1 MQPVCRCILL
11 YLLYL
16 IRIGLVCNILIVKC
30 INMKTLKEWW
40 PKILSLILLCAGW
53 VMNRY
58 WLAFQQAA
66 WIPVVWYVLAYLP
79 VAWPVFKDAA
89 KAFAQKDFFNEFIL
103 MIIASIGA
111 FCIGEYPEAV
121 AVMLFYAIGEQLQ
134 DKAVERSR
142 RNIRDLLAM
151 HPDRV
156 RVVRDAQTLEAQ
168 PEEVQPGEILSVAVG
183 EKVCLDGALLDEAAS
198 LDTAALTG
206 ESLPRYIRQGEEV
219 PAGCLVLDHAIRL
232 KVLRPYSMSALAKM
246 AKMVE
251 EASKRKAPTELFLR
265 RIARIY
271 TPVVMGLAVLVVA
284 VPALFSLVAN
294 YHYDFSVWLY
304 RALVFLVI
312 SCPCALVVSI
322 PLTYFAGIGM
332 ASRRG
337 ILFKGGNGLD
347 AAYKVDSIVFDKTG
361 TLTQGRFRV
370 CALTSVQSEGEG
382 CLLSAL
388 ASVENA
394 SRHPLAQ
401 AVVEYAKEH
410 SAVLFQPVRI
420 EEKAGGG
427 ILAEFD
433 TGQPAFRQVVAG
445 SAAWLKECGIEMPD
459 LPGVSARTVVF
470 CGIDGVF
477 SGWVELADL
486 PKEDAAS
493 AMQELRG
500 LGVNPLAVLS
510 GDHPRVAEALASQ
523 VGVERA
529 YGGLLPQD
537 KVVYLQKFKQEG
549 HNVAFVGDGIN
560 DSPVLA
566 SSSLGIAMGAMGSDA
581 AIETAD
587 VVLQTDRLS
596 SLPLVFRIARNT
608 RRTVWENVI
617 LAFGIK
623 ILVMVLGVLGVASLW
638 MAVFAD
644 SGVALLAV
652 LNSVR
657 GVWLRKK

>member
-1 MQPVCRCILL
+1 
-11 YLLYL
+11 
-16 IRIGLVCNILIVKC
+16 
-30 INMKTLKEWW
+30 MKTLQDWL
-40 PKILSLILLCAGW
+40 PKILSFVLLGAGW

-66 WIPVVWYVLAYLP
+66 WIPVVWYALAYLP

-89 KAFAQKDFFNEFIL
+89 KAFAQKDFFNEFSL

-156 RVVRDAQTLEAQ
+156 RVVRDTRTLEAK

-232 KVLRPYSMSALAKM
+232 KVLRPYNMSALAKM

-271 TPVVMGLAVLVVA
+271 TPVVMGLAVLVMA

-304 RALVFLVI
+304 RALVFLVV

-347 AAYKVDSIVFDKTG
+347 AAYKVNAIVFDKTG
-361 TLTQGRFRV
+361 TLTQGRFQVRAV
-370 CALTSVQSEGEG
+370 SAVRPGTESR
-382 CLLSAL
+382 LLSAL
-388 ASVENA
+388 ASAEDD

-401 AVVEYAKEH
+401 AIVAYARERSVVLYHAARCK
-410 SAVLFQPVRI
+410 
-420 EEKAGGG
+420 EKAGGG

-433 TGQPAFRQVVAG
+433 ARVEGNGGVDDSRGSEQDVPDFGWVAAG
-445 SAAWLKECGIEMPD
+445 SASWLRECGVAMPMQED
-459 LPGVSARTVVF
+459 AADRTVVF

-477 SGWVELADL
+477 SGRVELADL
-486 PKEDAAS
+486 PKEDAIS
-493 AMQELRG
+493 AMRELRA
-500 LGVNPLAVLS
+500 LGIRPLAVLS
-510 GDHPRVAEALASQ
+510 GDHARVAEALASQ
-523 VGVERA
+523 VGVEKA

-537 KVVYLQKFKQEG
+537 KVVYLQKFRQAG
-549 HNVAFVGDGIN
+549 YRVAFVGDGIN

-566 SSSLGIAMGAMGSDA
+566 SSSLGIAMGKMGSDA

-587 VVLQTDRLS
+587 VVLQTDSLS
-596 SLPLVFRIARNT
+596 VLPIVFRIARDT
-608 RRTVWENVI
+608 RRTVWENVM

-638 MAVFAD
+638 LAVFAD

>member
-30 INMKTLKEWW
+30 IDMKTLKEWW

-89 KAFAQKDFFNEFIL
+89 KAFAQKDFFNEFSL

-156 RVVRDAQTLEAQ
+156 RVVRDTRTLEAK

-232 KVLRPYSMSALAKM
+232 KVLRPYNMSALAKM

-337 ILFKGGNGLD
+337 ISSSELKGVEVR
-347 AAYKVDSIVFDKTG
+347 KR
-361 TLTQGRFRV
+361 LTELG
-370 CALTSVQSEGEG
+370 
-382 CLLSAL
+382 
-388 ASVENA
+388 
-394 SRHPLAQ
+394 
-401 AVVEYAKEH
+401 
-410 SAVLFQPVRI
+410 
-420 EEKAGGG
+420 
-427 ILAEFD
+427 
-433 TGQPAFRQVVAG
+433 
-445 SAAWLKECGIEMPD
+445 AWL
-459 LPGVSARTVVF
+459 
-470 CGIDGVF
+470 
-477 SGWVELADL
+477 
-486 PKEDAAS
+486 
-493 AMQELRG
+493 
-500 LGVNPLAVLS
+500 
-510 GDHPRVAEALASQ
+510 
-523 VGVERA
+523 
-529 YGGLLPQD
+529 
-537 KVVYLQKFKQEG
+537 
-549 HNVAFVGDGIN
+549 
-560 DSPVLA
+560 
-566 SSSLGIAMGAMGSDA
+566 
-581 AIETAD
+581 
-587 VVLQTDRLS
+587 
-596 SLPLVFRIARNT
+596 
-608 RRTVWENVI
+608 
-617 LAFGIK
+617 
-623 ILVMVLGVLGVASLW
+623 
-638 MAVFAD
+638 
-644 SGVALLAV
+644 
-652 LNSVR
+652 
-657 GVWLRKK
+657 

>member
-1 MQPVCRCILL
+1 M
-11 YLLYL
+11 
-16 IRIGLVCNILIVKC
+16 
-30 INMKTLKEWW
+30 
-40 PKILSLILLCAGW
+40 
-53 VMNRY
+53 
-58 WLAFQQAA
+58 
-66 WIPVVWYVLAYLP
+66 
-79 VAWPVFKDAA
+79 
-89 KAFAQKDFFNEFIL
+89 
-103 MIIASIGA
+103 
-111 FCIGEYPEAV
+111 
-121 AVMLFYAIGEQLQ
+121 
-134 DKAVERSR
+134 
-142 RNIRDLLAM
+142 
-151 HPDRV
+151 
-156 RVVRDAQTLEAQ
+156 
-168 PEEVQPGEILSVAVG
+168 
-183 EKVCLDGALLDEAAS
+183 
-198 LDTAALTG
+198 
-206 ESLPRYIRQGEEV
+206 
-219 PAGCLVLDHAIRL
+219 
-232 KVLRPYSMSALAKM
+232 
-246 AKMVE
+246 
-251 EASKRKAPTELFLR
+251 
-265 RIARIY
+265 
-271 TPVVMGLAVLVVA
+271 
-284 VPALFSLVAN
+284 
-294 YHYDFSVWLY
+294 
-304 RALVFLVI
+304 
-312 SCPCALVVSI
+312 
-322 PLTYFAGIGM
+322 
-332 ASRRG
+332 
-337 ILFKGGNGLD
+337 
-347 AAYKVDSIVFDKTG
+347 
-361 TLTQGRFRV
+361 
-370 CALTSVQSEGEG
+370 
-382 CLLSAL
+382 
-388 ASVENA
+388 
-394 SRHPLAQ
+394 
-401 AVVEYAKEH
+401 
-410 SAVLFQPVRI
+410 RI

-445 SAAWLKECGIEMPD
+445 SAAWLKECGIDVPD
-459 LPGVSARTVVF
+459 QGSGSDRTVVF

-510 GDHPRVAEALASQ
+510 GDHPRVVEALASQ

-549 HNVAFVGDGIN
+549 RNVAFVGDGIN